1 MAWNFDMDAAPHG
14 RVEQR
19 TRKVKDADVPYEH
32 FVRDRI
38 IVAADDGK
46 TVTMSSWLPEEG
58 RWEMFTKDH
67 PPIAW
72 QLWPEHP
79 GAQS

>member
-1 MAWNFDMDAAPHG
+1 MTWNFDMSAAPRG
-14 RVEQR
+14 RIEQR
-19 TRKVKDADVPYEH
+19 TRKVKDTDVPYEH
-32 FVRDRI
+32 FARDRI

-46 TVTMSSWLPEEG
+46 TVTMSSWLSDEG

-72 QLWPEHP
+72 QVWPEHP
-79 GAQS
+79 GVA